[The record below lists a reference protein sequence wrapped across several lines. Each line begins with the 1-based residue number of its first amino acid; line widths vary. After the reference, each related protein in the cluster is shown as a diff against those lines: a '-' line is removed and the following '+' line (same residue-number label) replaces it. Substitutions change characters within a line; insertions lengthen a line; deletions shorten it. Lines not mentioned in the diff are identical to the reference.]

1 MQTAYKKKEPIVIP
15 FQNFLKVNCR
25 KKTLELFM

>member
-15 FQNFLKVNCR
+15 FKNSLKVNCR
-25 KKTLELFM
+25 KKKHLNW